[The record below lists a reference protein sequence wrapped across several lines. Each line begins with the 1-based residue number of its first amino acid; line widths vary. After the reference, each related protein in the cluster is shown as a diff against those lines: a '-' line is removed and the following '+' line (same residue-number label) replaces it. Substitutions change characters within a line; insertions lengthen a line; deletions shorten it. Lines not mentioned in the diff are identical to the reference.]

1 MSKSWEGEATV
12 FDVNAA
18 LDFSEGGI
26 VSKTLYAGDDARVV
40 LFGFDAGQELTE
52 HTAAVPALLHV
63 LEGEGEIDLA
73 GEKHPVGPGFYTR
86 MPAHLPHSVKA
97 TGRLA
102 LLLVLLRSG
111 KPKK

>member
-1 MSKSWEGEATV
+1 MSTHWEGAPSV
-12 FDVNAA
+12 FDVDAA
-18 LDFSEGGI
+18 LEYAEGGI

-63 LEGEGEIDLA
+63 LSGQGEIDLA
-73 GEKHPVGPGFYTR
+73 GERHAVGPGFYCR

-102 LLLVLLRSG
+102 LLLVLLRRA
-111 KPKK
+111 KA

>member
-1 MSKSWEGEATV
+1 MGVEWTGDASV
-12 FDVNAA
+12 FDVAAA
-18 LDFSEGGI
+18 LDYSEGGI
-26 VSKTLYAGDDARVV
+26 VSKSLYSGDDARVV

-73 GEKHPVGPGFYTR
+73 GEVHSVGPGFYCR
-86 MPAHLPHSVKA
+86 MPAHLPHSVRASTK
-97 TGRLA
+97 LA

-111 KPKK
+111 KQPK